1 MLAPRFFR
9 SQTAGPVSGPAKGGA
24 LQRRHE
30 AQATTAA
37 LPALVVSA
45 GRLADSV
52 VHGLHGR
59 RRAGPGDGF
68 WQYRPYEAGEP
79 AHRIDWRRSARSQGL
94 YVRQRENEIAQGVWL
109 WRNADA
115 GMDWH
120 SRTSLPAKRAVADL
134 LLLAL
139 ASLLVRGG
147 ERVALAGNGE
157 RPGIGRPAL
166 DRLALGLEHGV
177 TALAPRA
184 LAQLPRGADLV
195 LISDFLA
202 PWEETLS
209 LLEALR
215 AAGVRAHLL
224 QVLDPAE
231 ETLPYE
237 GRVEFLSAGGADD
250 HLTVPRV
257 EAVREGYLQRLEAL
271 RGGLADFSARCG
283 WSFLQH
289 RTDRPATIALMA
301 LWASLSGRGLEE
313 AV

>member
-1 MLAPRFFR
+1 
-9 SQTAGPVSGPAKGGA
+9 

-30 AQATTAA
+30 AEAA
-37 LPALVVSA
+37 AALLPALMVAA
-45 GRLADSV
+45 GHLADSV

-109 WRNADA
+109 WRSDDA

-120 SRTSLPAKRAVADL
+120 SSPALPAKRAVADL

-147 ERVALAGNGE
+147 ERVALAGSGE
-157 RPGIGRPAL
+157 RPGIGRTAL
-166 DRLALGLEHGV
+166 DRVALGLEHGLA
-177 TALAPRA
+177 TAAAPAAPLAFGH
-184 LAQLPRGADLV
+184 LPRGADLV
-195 LISDFLA
+195 LVSDFLA
-202 PWEETLS
+202 PWEETQA
-209 LLEALR
+209 LLESLR
-215 AAGVRAHLL
+215 ARGARVHLL
-224 QVLDPAE
+224 QLLDPAE

-237 GRVEFLSAGGADD
+237 GRVEFLSATGGGNP
-250 HLTVPRV
+250 LTVPRV
-257 EAVREGYLQRLEAL
+257 EAVREGYLQRLAAL
-271 RGGLADFSARCG
+271 RGSLADFSARCG
-283 WSFLQH
+283 WSCLQH
-289 RTDRPATIALMA
+289 RTDCPATMALMA

>member
-1 MLAPRFFR
+1 MVA
-9 SQTAGPVSGPAKGGA
+9 AG
-24 LQRRHE
+24 H
-30 AQATTAA
+30 
-37 LPALVVSA
+37 
-45 GRLADSV
+45 LADSV

-94 YVRQRENEIAQGVWL
+94 YVRQRENEVAQGVWL
-109 WRNADA
+109 WRSADA
-115 GMDWH
+115 GMDWQ
-120 SRTSLPAKRAVADL
+120 SSAELPAKRAAADL

-147 ERVALAGNGE
+147 ERVALAGSGE
-157 RPGIGRPAL
+157 RPGIGRTAL
-166 DRLALGLEHGV
+166 DRVALGLEHGLA
-177 TALAPRA
+177 TSAPLALGH
-184 LAQLPRGADLV
+184 LPRGADLV

-202 PWEETLS
+202 PWEETQA
-209 LLEALR
+209 LLDTLR
-215 AAGVRAHLL
+215 ASGVRVHLL
-224 QVLDPAE
+224 QLLDPAE

-237 GRVEFLSAGGADD
+237 GRIEFLSATGAGD

-257 EAVREGYLQRLEAL
+257 EAVREGYLQRLAAL
-271 RGGLADFSARCG
+271 RGSLADFCARCG
-283 WSFLQH
+283 WSYLQH